1 MNPQF
6 FVLGILAICGWVVI
20 TLVKM
25 NLEHRTPDNHDSL
38 RDVNRRLADLEQR
51 MANVETITTS
61 KDYDLNKEFEELAR
75 QGK

>member
-1 MNPQF
+1 M
-6 FVLGILAICGWVVI
+6 AICGWVAI
-20 TLVKM
+20 TIVKI
-25 NLEHRTPDNHDSL
+25 NLHHQGSPKNDAL
-38 RDVNRRLADLEQR
+38 RDISRRLADLEQR